1 MIRAAKKLDETSSNT
16 VQSVQQEQTS
26 KPTNNEQE
34 QENIAEIVREEKHE
48 FLAFARVFSGTLRK
62 GQTLYILSP
71 KHNPEDFLN
80 ETVKIAL
87 TKFYYNFCQ

>member
-1 MIRAAKKLDETSSNT
+1 MIRAAKKLDEICS
-16 VQSVQQEQTS
+16 SVQQELPTS
-26 KPTNNEQE
+26 KPTSEHE

-80 ETVKIAL
+80 ETV
-87 TKFYYNFCQ
+87 NFL